1 MHKVLCHN
9 YRACI
14 RLRRVED
21 ESLSNQVS
29 NERSAGIWV
38 ALVIYLL
45 EGGYMLA
52 FWALDQAAYYLVL
65 FGIVSLL
72 TAVALFRISRWGWWL
87 GLFSFPVYF
96 VEVAYALLTS
106 VNFVGW
112 YPDLATGAFHASLV
126 VYLVFLCLGFLLL
139 IDRRNVL
146 RSDNILDFLSKP
158 LSKSATSAKSQQK

>member
-1 MHKVLCHN
+1 M
-9 YRACI
+9 
-14 RLRRVED
+14 
-21 ESLSNQVS
+21 SNQVS
-29 NERSAGIWV
+29 NERSAGVWV

-45 EGGYMLA
+45 GGAYMLA
-52 FWALDQAAYYLVL
+52 FWALDQTAYYLVL

-72 TAVALFRISRWGWWL
+72 IGIALFRVSRWAWWL
-87 GLFSFPVYF
+87 GLFSFPIYF
-96 VEVAYALLTS
+96 VEVAYALSTS

-112 YPDLATGAFHASLV
+112 YPDLPTGAFHASMI

-158 LSKSATSAKSQQK
+158 LSKSASSAKSQQK